1 MERTFGAEI
10 ANLFGVRLRRI
21 YEPDQQGL
29 PAQMIACLERLAR
42 AEQSRTNVSEPAPQ
56 PPGDGGRIR

>member
-10 ANLFGVRLRRI
+10 ASLFGVRLRRI
-21 YEPDQQGL
+21 YEPDEQGL

-42 AEQSRTNVSEPAPQ
+42 AEQSRATATEPRRES
-56 PPGDGGRIR
+56 PGDRRRTR